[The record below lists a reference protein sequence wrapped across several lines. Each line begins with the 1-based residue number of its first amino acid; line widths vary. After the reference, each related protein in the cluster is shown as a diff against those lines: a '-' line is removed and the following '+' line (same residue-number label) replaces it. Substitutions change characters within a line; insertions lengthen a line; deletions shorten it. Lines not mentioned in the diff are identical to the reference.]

1 MALHDSALADAPLR
15 ALALRALC
23 AAAVA
28 PELAADLVLRAGAR
42 PRRAHATRLTLTC
55 AFGACTPVPAM
66 PKGRAWPAAASG
78 GQLVARHALQS

>member
-23 AAAVA
+23 AAAAA

-42 PRRAHATRLTLTC
+42 PCRA
-55 AFGACTPVPAM
+55 
-66 PKGRAWPAAASG
+66 RA
-78 GQLVARHALQS
+78 